1 MGEPTRD
8 PYIPEL
14 LSMAQAA
21 ERLQLTKQGVHRRY
35 TLGQL
40 PGAPAGNAIVFRAQL
55 IEEIAKAELGD
66 E

>member
-35 TLGQL
+35 VQGQL
-40 PGAPAGNAIVFRAQL
+40 PGAQIGNAIVFRAQL
-55 IEEIAKAELGD
+55 IDAIAKAELGD